1 MTVPGR
7 PISASCVPRW
17 TVVLVGPH
25 GVGKTTIGRRL
36 ADALGWPFHDEIG
49 RRLREEALRLDPD
62 AHAFASQ
69 PGFDWEVSRLEL
81 LRDDAWVSGPGRI
94 VESWHPT
101 NLAYAEERSPE
112 EAFQLAE
119 FLLPRIGSPEVVVL
133 PLRMSP
139 RIAERRLSEPGPS
152 VGALLAGFARVAT
165 RAEALSHGA
174 GALIL
179 AGVDT
184 SRLSIDSCVE
194 QACAQ
199 LAASGIAAP
208 PDGPKQD
215 DRPDRGWKSRAA
227 RCQIRS
233 GGGSSRIRGTSSPSV
248 RSELPTGLPPSGASG
263 STESQDG
270 VHVGAGGE

>member
-1 MTVPGR
+1 MTASVQP
-7 PISASCVPRW
+7 PSASGATRW

-36 ADALGWPFHDEIG
+36 ADVLGWPFHDEIG
-49 RRLREEALRLDPD
+49 RRLREEALRLDRD

-69 PGFDWEVSRLEL
+69 PGFDREVSRLEL
-81 LRDDAWVSGPGRI
+81 LRDVAWVTGPGRI

-101 NLAYAEERSPE
+101 NLAYAEQRSPQ
-112 EAFQLAE
+112 EALQLAE
-119 FLLPRIGSPEVVVL
+119 VLSPRIGSPGVIVL

-139 RIAERRLSEPGPS
+139 HVAERRLSEPGPS
-152 VGALLAGFARVAT
+152 VDALLAGFARVAT
-165 RAEALSHGA
+165 RAEALSREA
-174 GALIL
+174 GAVLL
-179 AGVDT
+179 AGVNT
-184 SRLSIDSCVE
+184 SCLPIDSCVQ
-194 QACAQ
+194 QARDQ
-199 LAASGIAAP
+199 LAASGAIAP
-208 PDGPKQD
+208 PAGRKRDEPVE
-215 DRPDRGWKSRAA
+215 RGWKSRAA
-227 RCQIRS
+227 RCQITS